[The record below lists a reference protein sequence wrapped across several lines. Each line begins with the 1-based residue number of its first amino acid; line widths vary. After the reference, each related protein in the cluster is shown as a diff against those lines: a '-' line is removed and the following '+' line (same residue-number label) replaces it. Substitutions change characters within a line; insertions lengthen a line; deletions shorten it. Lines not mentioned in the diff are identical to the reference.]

1 VENERMMI
9 VPDAITLARAGAI
22 TGLLWAGW
30 TALSRWR
37 RW

>member
-1 VENERMMI
+1 MMI

-22 TGLLWAGW
+22 TWLLLVSWM
-30 TALSRWR
+30 ALSRWR